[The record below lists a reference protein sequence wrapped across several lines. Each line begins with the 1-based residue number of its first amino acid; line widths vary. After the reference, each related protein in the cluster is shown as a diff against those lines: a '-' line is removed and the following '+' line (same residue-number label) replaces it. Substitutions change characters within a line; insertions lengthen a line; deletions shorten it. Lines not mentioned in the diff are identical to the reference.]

1 MMYPSI
7 QSTSGM
13 KRYSIAESLIFSHY
27 SNKMQYELSL
37 NSGVAGQAGGV
48 FKWRIPWWTYRECQ
62 A

>member
-1 MMYPSI
+1 
-7 QSTSGM
+7 M

-48 FKWRIPWWTYRECQ
+48 FKWHIPWLTYRECQ